1 MSQEG
6 LFIPMKE
13 GQLFAIYQPALMEKE
28 MSEGV
33 LIVPPAPFEMRRTQR
48 AQRNLAQNLSKKG
61 FHTLRLDYRGTGDS
75 FGTSADW
82 SIQNWME
89 DIRAAAEHFRN
100 AFGIQRISVVGTR
113 LGGTLALKALEGQQL
128 RRFILW
134 DPILDGKDYYAQLEE
149 SHRYLVSR
157 ESDKPPYD
165 RSGRLQCLGYA
176 LNDNWVSQLKELKLE
191 PGAGARG
198 FIIASE
204 KRNETLA
211 DLGNLKVVT
220 VDDDQQW
227 ADPILLQM
235 QSFAHPSLSAIEKAC
250 EGKL

>member
-13 GQLFAIYQPALMEKE
+13 GQLFAIYQAALMEKE

-61 FHTLRLDYRGTGDS
+61 FHTLRFDYRGTGDS
-75 FGTSADW
+75 FGTSTDW
-82 SIQNWME
+82 SIQNWMA
-89 DIRAAAEHFRN
+89 DIRAAADHLRN

-113 LGGTLALKALEGQQL
+113 LGGTLALKALEGQAL

-134 DPILDGKDYYAQLEE
+134 DPIVRGKDYYAQLEE
-149 SHRYLVSR
+149 SHRFLVSR

-165 RSGRLQCLGYA
+165 RGGRLQCLGFA
-176 LNDNWVSQLKELKLE
+176 LNETWIAELKELVLD
-191 PGAGARG
+191 PGASARG
-198 FIIASE
+198 FIIQSE
-204 KRNETLA
+204 KRN
-211 DLGNLKVVT
+211 DLMSEMGNLKVVT
-220 VDDDQQW
+220 IDDDQQW

-235 QSFAHPSLSAIEKAC
+235 QSFAHPSLTAIEKAC

>member
-6 LFIPMKE
+6 LFISMKT
-13 GQLFAIYQPALMEKE
+13 GQLFAIYQPALMERD

-61 FHTLRLDYRGTGDS
+61 FHTLRFDYRGTGDS
-75 FGTSADW
+75 FGTSAEW
-82 SIQNWME
+82 SIDNWMD

-100 AFGIQRISVVGTR
+100 EFGIQRLNVVGTR
-113 LGGTLALKALEGQQL
+113 LGATLALKALEDKQI
-128 RRFILW
+128 RRFVLW
-134 DPILDGKDYYAQLEE
+134 DPIFDGKDYLAQLDE

-165 RSGRLQCLGYA
+165 RGGRSQCLGYA
-176 LNDNWVSQLKELKLE
+176 LNETWISQLKELTL
-191 PGAGARG
+191 AVTTAARG
-198 FIIASE
+198 FIILSDKSSE
-204 KRNETLA
+204 IPNEW
-211 DLGNLKVVT
+211 GNLKVSR

-235 QSFAHPSLSAIEKAC
+235 QSFAHPSLTAIEKAC

>member
-1 MSQEG
+1 MSQQG

-13 GQLFAIYQPALMEKE
+13 GQIFAIYQPALMEGE

-61 FHTLRLDYRGTGDS
+61 FHTLRFDYRGTGDS
-75 FGTSADW
+75 FGSSSEW
-82 SIQNWME
+82 SIDNWMS
-89 DIRAAAEHFRN
+89 DIQAAANHFRDV
-100 AFGIQRISVVGTR
+100 FGIQRISVVGTR
-113 LGGTLALKALEGQQL
+113 LGATLALKALEGQKL

-134 DPILDGKDYYAQLEE
+134 DPILNGKDYYTQLEE

-165 RSGRLQCLGYA
+165 RNGRLQCLGFA
-176 LNDNWVSQLKELKLE
+176 LNETWVDQLKQLRLD
-191 PGAGARG
+191 PPASARG
-198 FIIASE
+198 YIIISE
-204 KRNETLA
+204 KRSNIPTEM
-211 DLGNLKVVT
+211 GNLKVHA

-235 QSFAHPSLSAIEKAC
+235 QSFAHPSLTAIEKAC